1 MPGTQIQGQSQGVQ
15 QPQQNFANQQTQP
28 TSTLQG
34 NITITEMDYRG
45 CLFYFIG

>member
-1 MPGTQIQGQSQGVQ
+1 MPGTQIQGQGQGVQ

-34 NITITEMDYRG
+34 NIQSVQSGQGQM
-45 CLFYFIG
+45 